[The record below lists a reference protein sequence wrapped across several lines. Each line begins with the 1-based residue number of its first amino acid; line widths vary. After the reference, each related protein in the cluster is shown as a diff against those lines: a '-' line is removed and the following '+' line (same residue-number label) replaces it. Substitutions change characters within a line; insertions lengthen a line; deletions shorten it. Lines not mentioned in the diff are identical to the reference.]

1 MKQAPNLKDI
11 YSAADRILPYAQ
23 ITPVMTSSFIN
34 KIAKSEIY
42 FKCENFQKV
51 GAFKFRGACNSVFSL
66 TNNEASRGVGTH
78 SSGNHAAAVAL
89 AAKLRGIKAHVVMP
103 KTAPEIKKK
112 AVASYGAN
120 ITFCEPTLAARE
132 ETLKQVIDNT
142 GAFDIHPF
150 DDPKVIAG
158 QGTATLELLKEIQ
171 NLDVIL
177 TPIGGGGLI
186 CGTAIVA
193 TEKGDAISIIG
204 TEPRNADD
212 AYRSFKSGNL
222 IPQINPNTI
231 ADGLRTSLSELT
243 FSIIQKYVTQIIT
256 VSERE
261 IIDAM
266 RIVWERMKI
275 IIEPSCAVP
284 LAAVLQENSNLKNKK
299 VGIILTGGNV
309 DLEQLPWL
317 K

>member
-1 MKQAPNLKDI
+1 MSVSKFATTTTSEEKNSIPSMVGVSRATIACTANVPSPGQLKTV
-11 YSAADRILPYAQ
+11 S
-23 ITPVMTSSFIN
+23 T
-34 KIAKSEIY
+34 
-42 FKCENFQKV
+42 
-51 GAFKFRGACNSVFSL
+51 
-66 TNNEASRGVGTH
+66 
-78 SSGNHAAAVAL
+78 
-89 AAKLRGIKAHVVMP
+89 

-193 TEKGDAISIIG
+193 IEKGDAISIIG

-243 FSIIQKYVTQIIT
+243 FSIIQKYVTLKYLFRPKNVKMTKQ
-256 VSERE
+256 R
-261 IIDAM
+261 
-266 RIVWERMKI
+266 K
-275 IIEPSCAVP
+275 
-284 LAAVLQENSNLKNKK
+284 VLF
-299 VGIILTGGNV
+299 
-309 DLEQLPWL
+309 LPRS
-317 K
+317 KTNIAN

>member
-1 MKQAPNLKDI
+1 M
-11 YSAADRILPYAQ
+11 
-23 ITPVMTSSFIN
+23 
-34 KIAKSEIY
+34 
-42 FKCENFQKV
+42 
-51 GAFKFRGACNSVFSL
+51 
-66 TNNEASRGVGTH
+66 
-78 SSGNHAAAVAL
+78 
-89 AAKLRGIKAHVVMP
+89 
-103 KTAPEIKKK
+103 
-112 AVASYGAN
+112 ASYGAN

-309 DLEQLPWL
+309 DLDQLPWL